1 MRLASGGAAAARRG
15 WFGGA
20 AHSLRCGFA
29 HLSPLC
35 IFDSSIVK
43 EFCGVVWKEAVP
55 LEDRPFVVMDSRFLS
70 SSALKWLLEA
80 RRGPFIATINRAWHS
95 QTEGAFTRIVPQAC
109 GSITLF
115 RGSQML
121 FEDRDQPPP
130 CVPLSFPSSDEADE
144 RAAVRFPPRPAAAA
158 AAAAASSQTVVAD
171 AKSSEF
177 VRMFSKNDD

>member
-1 MRLASGGAAAARRG
+1 
-15 WFGGA
+15 
-20 AHSLRCGFA
+20 
-29 HLSPLC
+29 
-35 IFDSSIVK
+35 
-43 EFCGVVWKEAVP
+43 VVWKEAVP

-121 FEDRDQPPP
+121 FEDRDRPPP

-144 RAAVRFPPRPAAAA
+144 RAAAALAARPAAAA
-158 AAAAASSQTVVAD
+158 AAAVASSQTTAAG
-171 AKSSEF
+171 AKLSEF
-177 VRMFSKNDD
+177 VRMISTNDD